1 MTDSDATQGDN
12 MSPAEF
18 AKLMGAYPQPAE
30 NPLPTYGGYM
40 DNSAANFSWVQNNDY
55 FGAEEYSS
63 SELEQMDEG
72 SIQGVL
78 FSIIQENGLEDEYC
92 EMWEMDDLSSIVEQY
107 GYKDAIDEIMEI
119 QIKAKSAESEEK
131 EMMDLLTKGKVALKQ
146 FVAYDDRDFK
156 DFCKEED
163 LDYNDPNAL
172 QEYVETYDDVALIEM
187 LKDDEQGR
195 YYELKESFGAET
207 EGWVLYSPRMGRS
220 GVFTTKDDAEKVKNW
235 YMGNAPPHYNIEN
248 TMKIVPANA
257 NDDELD
263 NRSKQILLVGMRY
276 DAENMSP
283 QVFGKLVGQ
292 YPQPPN
298 NPLPVGGFM
307 DEGFEWTVN
316 QAENEDGWFAVS
328 YVSNEKQ
335 AKNELR
341 ELEERA
347 GDYKGRYEYK
357 IKENPDKKG
366 WSVLA
371 RSIFSMESEDYYC
384 TKCDEGFSSI
394 TPTDEGQFCNNCL
407 PDSATPHNE
416 MDAATQKE
424 EFGSSNIVSKV
435 KNNWLNGLVGLGLGL
450 VAFDFVKKKGYV
462 ANADTLIE
470 GPNTGD
476 LTPADYEEIVV
487 ESTGYAVP
495 IIPVSLD
502 GSFMGSRFHA
512 LPTDRY
518 VYDSPEGIGAHSDVA
533 MKRNTTFLPNEMSL
547 VQASEAPGQSPYNS
561 ILPNGQEN
569 KDFPLRVIHETT
581 TVSLDPS
588 TAPFIPTDMSGYTGQ
603 QFIPTSVYED
613 MLGVGISGKIPS
625 FSQPASGDIGSN
637 HFGSRIANPDM
648 LTNVGGPLQE
658 DVNGDYTD
666 GSITKSL
673 SQWSIE
679 NQVQQISDTE
689 AIVVERGSGGRKM
702 IRRV

>member
-1 MTDSDATQGDN
+1 MGRSWNRYDASLEDIKRCRKAILSQFPNATDIYFDEYLVDRHQNESCNANKFYYGAVLETKDGRFQAATSYGRIGDYN
-12 MSPAEF
+12 KAFGGIKAFDEGSFTNFDSAKRKLNEKLDKKKRGKRCSKCKTRQRYSPF
-18 AKLMGAYPQPAE
+18 APK
-30 NPLPTYGGYM
+30 N
-40 DNSAANFSWVQNNDY
+40 
-55 FGAEEYSS
+55 AEEY
-63 SELEQMDEG
+63 G
-72 SIQGVL
+72 
-78 FSIIQENGLEDEYC
+78 
-92 EMWEMDDLSSIVEQY
+92 
-107 GYKDAIDEIMEI
+107 
-119 QIKAKSAESEEK
+119 
-131 EMMDLLTKGKVALKQ
+131 
-146 FVAYDDRDFK
+146 
-156 DFCKEED
+156 
-163 LDYNDPNAL
+163 
-172 QEYVETYDDVALIEM
+172 
-187 LKDDEQGR
+187 
-195 YYELKESFGAET
+195 
-207 EGWVLYSPRMGRS
+207 
-220 GVFTTKDDAEKVKNW
+220 
-235 YMGNAPPHYNIEN
+235 
-248 TMKIVPANA
+248 
-257 NDDELD
+257 
-263 NRSKQILLVGMRY
+263 
-276 DAENMSP
+276 AENMSP

-316 QAENEDGWFAVS
+316 QAESASHICPFCGKDFGVGNFRSRNAHMGYAHRD
-328 YVSNEKQ
+328 
-335 AKNELR
+335 
-341 ELEERA
+341 
-347 GDYKGRYEYK
+347 EYQS
-357 IKENPDKKG
+357 ETG
-366 WSVLA
+366 L
-371 RSIFSMESEDYYC
+371 EDYYC

-416 MDAATQKE
+416 MDATTQKE
-424 EFGSSNIVSKV
+424 EFGAKTFNVEDPNCKCWRPRWTEGTCETCSEEEMNAESESIVSKV
-435 KNNWLNGLVGLGLGL
+435 KNNWLNGLIGVGLGLVG
-450 VAFDFVKKKGYV
+450 FDFLKKKGYV

-470 GPNTGD
+470 SPNTGD

-561 ILPNGQEN
+561 LQPNGQEN
-569 KDFPLRVIHETT
+569 TDFPLRVIHETT

-613 MLGVGISGKIPS
+613 MLGVGISGRVPS

-648 LTNVGGPLQE
+648 LTNVGGPLT
-658 DVNGDYTD
+658 DSVNGDYTD
-666 GSITKSL
+666 GSTTMSL

>member
-1 MTDSDATQGDN
+1 
-12 MSPAEF
+12 
-18 AKLMGAYPQPAE
+18 
-30 NPLPTYGGYM
+30 
-40 DNSAANFSWVQNNDY
+40 VQ
-55 FGAEEYSS
+55 
-63 SELEQMDEG
+63 
-72 SIQGVL
+72 
-78 FSIIQENGLEDEYC
+78 
-92 EMWEMDDLSSIVEQY
+92 
-107 GYKDAIDEIMEI
+107 DAINNY
-119 QIKAKSAESEEK
+119 
-131 EMMDLLTKGKVALKQ
+131 
-146 FVAYDDRDFK
+146 YDIY
-156 DFCKEED
+156 
-163 LDYNDPNAL
+163 LDYP
-172 QEYVETYDDVALIEM
+172 EV
-187 LKDDEQGR
+187 R
-195 YYELKESFGAET
+195 
-207 EGWVLYSPRMGRS
+207 
-220 GVFTTKDDAEKVKNW
+220 
-235 YMGNAPPHYNIEN
+235 
-248 TMKIVPANA
+248 
-257 NDDELD
+257 
-263 NRSKQILLVGMRY
+263 LLEV
-276 DAENMSP
+276 D
-283 QVFGKLVGQ
+283 
-292 YPQPPN
+292 
-298 NPLPVGGFM
+298 
-307 DEGFEWTVN
+307 
-316 QAENEDGWFAVS
+316 EDGDS
-328 YVSNEKQ
+328 
-335 AKNELR
+335 
-341 ELEERA
+341 
-347 GDYKGRYEYK
+347 
-357 IKENPDKKG
+357 ENIMNQRN
-366 WSVLA
+366 VNL
-371 RSIFSMESEDYYC
+371 
-384 TKCDEGFSSI
+384 
-394 TPTDEGQFCNNCL
+394 
-407 PDSATPHNE
+407 
-416 MDAATQKE
+416 QKE

-435 KNNWLNGLVGLGLGL
+435 KNNWLNSLVGLGVGL
-450 VAFDFVKKKGYV
+450 VAFDFLKKKGYV

-470 GPNTGD
+470 SPNTGD

-533 MKRNTTFLPNEMSL
+533 MKRNTTFLPNEQSL

-569 KDFPLRVIHETT
+569 TDFPLRVIHETT

-588 TAPFIPTDMSGYTGQ
+588 TSSFIPTDMSGYTGQ

-689 AIVVERGSGGRKM
+689 AIVVERGSGSRKM

>member
-1 MTDSDATQGDN
+1 MGRSWNRYDASLEDIKRCRKAILSKFSNATDIYFDEYLVDTHRNESCNANKFYYGAVLETKDGRFQAATSYGRIGEHLDSQRAFGGIKAFDEGVFTN
-12 MSPAEF
+12 FDSAKRKLNEKLDKKKRGKRCSKCKTRQSYSPF
-18 AKLMGAYPQPAE
+18 APK
-30 NPLPTYGGYM
+30 N
-40 DNSAANFSWVQNNDY
+40 
-55 FGAEEYSS
+55 AEEYGAEDWQTNDAFWEYMYLNYGEKFDDNGYIEMTN
-63 SELEQMDEG
+63 SELRKIAKKQGFAADYTKG
-72 SIQGVL
+72 YTDTTQKIQYNDKYG
-78 FSIIQENGLEDEYC
+78 QPKE
-92 EMWEMDDLSSIVEQY
+92 SIVQGLS
-107 GYKDAIDEIMEI
+107 GYAGNCPSCSKRINFPIDNSGLYCYDC
-119 QIKAKSAESEEK
+119 QVYLLPSKGTG
-131 EMMDLLTKGKVALKQ
+131 MDKT
-146 FVAYDDRDFK
+146 
-156 DFCKEED
+156 
-163 LDYNDPNAL
+163 L
-172 QEYVETYDDVALIEM
+172 Q
-187 LKDDEQGR
+187 
-195 YYELKESFGAET
+195 
-207 EGWVLYSPRMGRS
+207 
-220 GVFTTKDDAEKVKNW
+220 
-235 YMGNAPPHYNIEN
+235 
-248 TMKIVPANA
+248 
-257 NDDELD
+257 
-263 NRSKQILLVGMRY
+263 Y
-276 DAENMSP
+276 DAETMSP

-316 QAENEDGWFAVS
+316 QAETFNSSSIFEDHHNLYRLEIKRNTNRGWELLRVWKNEQDAINNYYDIYLDYPEVRLLEVDEDGDS
-328 YVSNEKQ
+328 
-335 AKNELR
+335 
-341 ELEERA
+341 
-347 GDYKGRYEYK
+347 
-357 IKENPDKKG
+357 ENIMIQRN
-366 WSVLA
+366 VNL
-371 RSIFSMESEDYYC
+371 
-384 TKCDEGFSSI
+384 
-394 TPTDEGQFCNNCL
+394 
-407 PDSATPHNE
+407 
-416 MDAATQKE
+416 QKE

-470 GPNTGD
+470 SPNTGD

>member
-1 MTDSDATQGDN
+1 
-12 MSPAEF
+12 
-18 AKLMGAYPQPAE
+18 
-30 NPLPTYGGYM
+30 
-40 DNSAANFSWVQNNDY
+40 
-55 FGAEEYSS
+55 
-63 SELEQMDEG
+63 
-72 SIQGVL
+72 
-78 FSIIQENGLEDEYC
+78 
-92 EMWEMDDLSSIVEQY
+92 
-107 GYKDAIDEIMEI
+107 
-119 QIKAKSAESEEK
+119 
-131 EMMDLLTKGKVALKQ
+131 
-146 FVAYDDRDFK
+146 
-156 DFCKEED
+156 
-163 LDYNDPNAL
+163 
-172 QEYVETYDDVALIEM
+172 
-187 LKDDEQGR
+187 
-195 YYELKESFGAET
+195 
-207 EGWVLYSPRMGRS
+207 
-220 GVFTTKDDAEKVKNW
+220 
-235 YMGNAPPHYNIEN
+235 
-248 TMKIVPANA
+248 
-257 NDDELD
+257 
-263 NRSKQILLVGMRY
+263 
-276 DAENMSP
+276 
-283 QVFGKLVGQ
+283 
-292 YPQPPN
+292 
-298 NPLPVGGFM
+298 LPVGGFM

-371 RSIFSMESEDYYC
+371 RSIFSMESE
-384 TKCDEGFSSI
+384 TGLEAI
-394 TPTDEGQFCNNCL
+394 TEPEV
-407 PDSATPHNE
+407 
-416 MDAATQKE
+416 
-424 EFGSSNIVSKV
+424 FGSSNIVSMV

>member
-1 MTDSDATQGDN
+1 MGRSWNRYDASLEDIKRCRKAILSQFSNATDIYFDEYLVDTHQNESCNANKFYYGAVLETKDGRFQAATSYGRIGDYN
-12 MSPAEF
+12 KAFGGIKAFDEGLFTNFDSAKRKLNEKLDKKKRGKRCSKCKTRQSYSPF
-18 AKLMGAYPQPAE
+18 APK
-30 NPLPTYGGYM
+30 N
-40 DNSAANFSWVQNNDY
+40 
-55 FGAEEYSS
+55 AEEY
-63 SELEQMDEG
+63 
-72 SIQGVL
+72 
-78 FSIIQENGLEDEYC
+78 
-92 EMWEMDDLSSIVEQY
+92 
-107 GYKDAIDEIMEI
+107 
-119 QIKAKSAESEEK
+119 
-131 EMMDLLTKGKVALKQ
+131 
-146 FVAYDDRDFK
+146 
-156 DFCKEED
+156 
-163 LDYNDPNAL
+163 
-172 QEYVETYDDVALIEM
+172 
-187 LKDDEQGR
+187 
-195 YYELKESFGAET
+195 GAET

-235 YMGNAPPHYNIEN
+235 FMGNAPPHYNIEN

-257 NDDELD
+257 NDGELD
-263 NRSKQILLVGMRY
+263 RRSKQILLVGMRY

-341 ELEERA
+341 GLEERA

-371 RSIFSMESEDYYC
+371 RSIFSMESE
-384 TKCDEGFSSI
+384 TGLEAI
-394 TPTDEGQFCNNCL
+394 TEPEV
-407 PDSATPHNE
+407 
-416 MDAATQKE
+416 
-424 EFGSSNIVSKV
+424 FGSSNIVSMV

>member
-1 MTDSDATQGDN
+1 MGRSWNRYDASLEDIKRCRKAILSQFSNATDIYFDEYLVDTHQNESCNANKFYYGAVLETKDGRFQAATSYGRIGDYN
-12 MSPAEF
+12 KAFGGIKAFDEGLFTNFDSAKRKLNEKLDKKKRGKRCSKCKTRQSYSPF
-18 AKLMGAYPQPAE
+18 APK
-30 NPLPTYGGYM
+30 N
-40 DNSAANFSWVQNNDY
+40 
-55 FGAEEYSS
+55 AEEYGA
-63 SELEQMDEG
+63 DYTKG
-72 SIQGVL
+72 YTDTIQK
-78 FSIIQENGLEDEYC
+78 IQYNDKYGQPKE
-92 EMWEMDDLSSIVEQY
+92 SIVQGLSGYAGNCPSCSKRINFPIDNSGLYCYDCQVYLLPSKGTGMDKTLQY
-107 GYKDAIDEIMEI
+107 D
-119 QIKAKSAESEEK
+119 
-131 EMMDLLTKGKVALKQ
+131 
-146 FVAYDDRDFK
+146 
-156 DFCKEED
+156 
-163 LDYNDPNAL
+163 
-172 QEYVETYDDVALIEM
+172 
-187 LKDDEQGR
+187 
-195 YYELKESFGAET
+195 AET

-235 YMGNAPPHYNIEN
+235 FMGNAPPHYNIEN

-257 NDDELD
+257 NDGELD
-263 NRSKQILLVGMRY
+263 RRSKQILLVGMRY

-371 RSIFSMESEDYYC
+371 RSIFSMESE
-384 TKCDEGFSSI
+384 TGLEAI
-394 TPTDEGQFCNNCL
+394 TEPEV
-407 PDSATPHNE
+407 
-416 MDAATQKE
+416 
-424 EFGSSNIVSKV
+424 FGSSNIVSKV

>member
-1 MTDSDATQGDN
+1 MGRSWDRHDASLEDIKRARKSMLASYPNATDIYFDEYLVDTHQNESCNTNKFYYGAVMETKDGRFQAATAYGRIGEHLDSQRAFGGVMKNSFNEGVFTNFDSAKRKLN
-12 MSPAEF
+12 EKLDKKKRGKRCSKCKTRQSYSPF
-18 AKLMGAYPQPAE
+18 APK
-30 NPLPTYGGYM
+30 N
-40 DNSAANFSWVQNNDY
+40 
-55 FGAEEYSS
+55 AEEY
-63 SELEQMDEG
+63 
-72 SIQGVL
+72 
-78 FSIIQENGLEDEYC
+78 
-92 EMWEMDDLSSIVEQY
+92 
-107 GYKDAIDEIMEI
+107 
-119 QIKAKSAESEEK
+119 
-131 EMMDLLTKGKVALKQ
+131 
-146 FVAYDDRDFK
+146 
-156 DFCKEED
+156 
-163 LDYNDPNAL
+163 
-172 QEYVETYDDVALIEM
+172 
-187 LKDDEQGR
+187 
-195 YYELKESFGAET
+195 GAE
-207 EGWVLYSPRMGRS
+207 
-220 GVFTTKDDAEKVKNW
+220 A
-235 YMGNAPPHYNIEN
+235 
-248 TMKIVPANA
+248 
-257 NDDELD
+257 
-263 NRSKQILLVGMRY
+263 
-276 DAENMSP
+276 MSP

-316 QAENEDGWFAVS
+316 QAENEEFGAEYKGITYDIEQKGDMFKARIR
-328 YVSNEKQ
+328 Y
-335 AKNELR
+335 
-341 ELEERA
+341 ELEPFHGKTYHNIVTFTKGCTSKA
-347 GDYKGRYEYK
+347 HTDYLAKVLIDELKKVNGMTDSLPREV
-357 IKENPDKKG
+357 KEQFGLKHHDMK
-366 WSVLA
+366 
-371 RSIFSMESEDYYC
+371 SEFGVEC
-384 TKCDEGFSSI
+384 ENCDEKI
-394 TPTDEGQFCNNCL
+394 TTKSPYKCVHHKIC
-407 PDSATPHNE
+407 
-416 MDAATQKE
+416 KVCVK
-424 EFGSSNIVSKV
+424 EFGSCPMCDSNRNFNSSSNIVSKV
-435 KNNWLNGLVGLGLGL
+435 KNNWLNSLIGLGVGL
-450 VAFDFVKKKGYV
+450 VAFDFLKKKGYV

-470 GPNTGD
+470 SPNTGD

-518 VYDSPEGIGAHSDVA
+518 VYDSPEGIGANIDVA
-533 MKRNTTFLPNEMSL
+533 MSRNTNFLPNEQSL

-588 TAPFIPTDMSGYTGQ
+588 TASYIPTDLSGYTGQ
-603 QFIPTSVYED
+603 QFVPTSVYED
-613 MLGVGISGKIPS
+613 MLGVGISGRIPS

-648 LTNVGGPLQE
+648 LTNVGGPLKE

-666 GSITKSL
+666 GSTTKSL

>member
-1 MTDSDATQGDN
+1 MGRSWDRHDASLEDIKRARKSMLSQFPNATDIYFDEYLVDRHQNESCNTNKFYYGAIMETKDGRFQAATAYGRIGEHLDSRKAFGGVMKNAFDEGVFTNFDSAKRKLNEKLDKKKRGKRCSKCKTRQSY
-12 MSPAEF
+12 SPF
-18 AKLMGAYPQPAE
+18 APK
-30 NPLPTYGGYM
+30 N
-40 DNSAANFSWVQNNDY
+40 
-55 FGAEEYSS
+55 AEEY
-63 SELEQMDEG
+63 G
-72 SIQGVL
+72 
-78 FSIIQENGLEDEYC
+78 
-92 EMWEMDDLSSIVEQY
+92 
-107 GYKDAIDEIMEI
+107 
-119 QIKAKSAESEEK
+119 
-131 EMMDLLTKGKVALKQ
+131 
-146 FVAYDDRDFK
+146 
-156 DFCKEED
+156 
-163 LDYNDPNAL
+163 
-172 QEYVETYDDVALIEM
+172 
-187 LKDDEQGR
+187 
-195 YYELKESFGAET
+195 
-207 EGWVLYSPRMGRS
+207 
-220 GVFTTKDDAEKVKNW
+220 
-235 YMGNAPPHYNIEN
+235 
-248 TMKIVPANA
+248 
-257 NDDELD
+257 
-263 NRSKQILLVGMRY
+263 
-276 DAENMSP
+276 AENMSP

-328 YVSNEKQ
+328 YMSNETN
-335 AKNELR
+335 AKIEKAKI
-341 ELEERA
+341 EKSS
-347 GDYKGRYEYK
+347 KGRYEYK
-357 IKENPDKKG
+357 VKENPDKKG

-371 RSIFSMESEDYYC
+371 RSKSDMESE
-384 TKCDEGFSSI
+384 TGLEAI
-394 TPTDEGQFCNNCL
+394 TEPEV
-407 PDSATPHNE
+407 
-416 MDAATQKE
+416 
-424 EFGSSNIVSKV
+424 FGSSNIVSKV
-435 KNNWLNGLVGLGLGL
+435 KNNWLNSLIGLGVGL
-450 VAFDFVKKKGYV
+450 VAFDFLKKKGYV

-470 GPNTGD
+470 SPNTGD

-487 ESTGYAVP
+487 ESTGYYVP

-518 VYDSPEGIGAHSDVA
+518 VYDSPEGIGANIDVA
-533 MKRNTTFLPNEMSL
+533 MSRNTNFLPNEQSL

-588 TAPFIPTDMSGYTGQ
+588 TASYIPTDLSGYTGQ
-603 QFIPTSVYED
+603 QFVPTSVYED
-613 MLGVGISGKIPS
+613 MLGVGISGRTPS

-648 LTNVGGPLQE
+648 LTNVGGPLKE

-666 GSITKSL
+666 GSTTKSL